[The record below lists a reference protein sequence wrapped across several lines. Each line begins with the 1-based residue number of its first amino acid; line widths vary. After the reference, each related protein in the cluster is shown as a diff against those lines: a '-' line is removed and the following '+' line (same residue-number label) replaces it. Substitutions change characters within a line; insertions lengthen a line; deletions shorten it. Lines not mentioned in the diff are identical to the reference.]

1 MGNIGQTWYPT
12 MPSSRDIKIP
22 IFSLWKWSVF
32 DISIYLSFYFKEKE
46 KLLQEIKDKE
56 EDLQYEKEIQEALD
70 VKIKAIESK
79 ILRGSQNID
88 NSSKW
93 KKTEGVKRENKWIG
107 RQGLKITEIFL
118 SLQQDNRAHR
128 GT

>member
-1 MGNIGQTWYPT
+1 MGWK
-12 MPSSRDIKIP
+12 IKFLYSP

-88 NSSKW
+88 NSSK
-93 KKTEGVKRENKWIG
+93 VPAAR
-107 RQGLKITEIFL
+107 
-118 SLQQDNRAHR
+118 HR
-128 GT
+128 GYQVWPMLPMNFILF

>member
-1 MGNIGQTWYPT
+1 

-128 GT
+128 ET